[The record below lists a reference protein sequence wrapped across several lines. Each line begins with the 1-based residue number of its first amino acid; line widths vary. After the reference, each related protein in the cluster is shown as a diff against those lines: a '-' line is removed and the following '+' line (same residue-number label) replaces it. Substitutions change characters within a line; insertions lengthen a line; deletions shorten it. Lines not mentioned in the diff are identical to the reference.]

1 MELPETRI
9 EFVEL
14 TEPEFVSD
22 PAIVPNVVRING
34 RRVLVEKGG
43 VEIIHPLSQ
52 DDCLKVRLT
61 LLPSE
66 VVFKS
71 EAE

>member
-1 MELPETRI
+1 MYWPETKI

-14 TEPEFVSD
+14 TDPQFVGD
-22 PAIVPNVVRING
+22 PAIAPNVVRING
-34 RRVLVEKGG
+34 QRVLVEKGG
-43 VEIIHPLSQ
+43 VEIIHPLSA